1 MDTYHTSVNATP
13 IPKKLDNANP
23 AARRW
28 PAFEDSLLEVNA
40 ALKYHFMEVWTSSLN
55 FASESFR
62 KKDWQ
67 NDTLSLP
74 ALCLGHPARKCW
86 YEPLMGRKTTGG
98 PKVEQRV
105 RECPSAERLNLK

>member
-1 MDTYHTSVNATP
+1 VDTYHTSVNATP

-23 AARRW
+23 AARRR
-28 PAFEDSLLEVNA
+28 PAFEDSLLQVDA

-55 FASESFR
+55 FAFESFR
-62 KKDWQ
+62 KKDRQ

-74 ALCLGHPARKCW
+74 ARCLGHPARKCW

-98 PKVEQRV
+98 PKAEQQGPRV
-105 RECPSAERLNLK
+105 PLG